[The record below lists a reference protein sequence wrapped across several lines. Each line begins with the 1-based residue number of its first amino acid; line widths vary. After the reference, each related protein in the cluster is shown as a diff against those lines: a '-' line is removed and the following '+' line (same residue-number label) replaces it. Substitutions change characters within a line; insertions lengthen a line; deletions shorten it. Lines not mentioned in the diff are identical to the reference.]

1 VTLNLQSD
9 IPGTRLDPLRQDD
22 RIPVLLIQR
31 SLASSSSDSEAIH
44 GWTLIIPAGWSMA
57 FFNSLIFT
65 NTRVGG
71 QLERQTQAY
80 EAGTMYYP
88 RDYPFTW
95 AYDTYALDRESTDKG
110 AWERKP
116 PAKRVNFEALG
127 TRSPWRADWEV
138 VLGIS
143 TQDEEHIGP
152 DPPTFVTTQREA
164 VSETNVVKPNIKPW
178 LLRGTEVPKILSS
191 IFSVFNHGATVL
203 LEINKLRLKR
213 GLSPL
218 SNDVKSDLLRGA
230 LINVKI
236 SMCSR
241 GAPQDLAAVYSLSD
255 DLYKKWEKALLLRAS
270 GGISLEDDTPQ
281 EIEVSS
287 WIPIEKSTIMTNIFT
302 VVIGNY
308 S

>member
-1 VTLNLQSD
+1 MSFAYQWSHFVTFNLQSD
-9 IPGTRLDPLRQDD
+9 IPGIRLNPLRQDD

-44 GWTLIIPAGWSMA
+44 GWSLIVPAGWSMA

-80 EAGTMYYP
+80 EAATMYYP
-88 RDYPFTW
+88 RDYPFTR
-95 AYDTYALDRESTDKG
+95 AYNSYALDRESTDKS

-127 TRSPWRADWEV
+127 TKSPWRADWEV
-138 VLGIS
+138 VLGLSI
-143 TQDEEHIGP
+143 QDEEHIDP
-152 DPPTFVTTQREA
+152 DPPAFVTTQRET
-164 VSETNVVKPNIKPW
+164 VSQTNLVKPNIKPW
-178 LLRGTEVPKILSS
+178 LLRGSEVPKILSS

-213 GLSPL
+213 DLAPL
-218 SNDVKSDLLRGA
+218 NNDVKSADLLKGA

-241 GAPQDLAAVYSLSD
+241 GAPQDLAAIYSLPD
-255 DLYKKWEKALLLRAS
+255 DLYKKWEKALVLRAS
-270 GGISLEDDTPQ
+270 VKISLEDDTPQ
-281 EIEVSS
+281 EAEVSS
-287 WIPIEKSTIMTNIFT
+287 
-302 VVIGNY
+302 
-308 S
+308 

>member
-1 VTLNLQSD
+1 MTLNLQSD

-57 FFNSLIFT
+57 FFSSLIFT

-88 RDYPFTW
+88 RDYPFTR
-95 AYDTYALDRESTDKG
+95 AYGAYALDRESTDKS

-152 DPPTFVTTQREA
+152 DPPAFVTTQRET
-164 VSETNVVKPNIKPW
+164 VSEMNVVKPNIKPW
-178 LLRGTEVPKILSS
+178 LLRGSEVPKILSS

-203 LEINKLRLKR
+203 LEINKLRFKR
-213 GLSPL
+213 GLMPL
-218 SNDVKSDLLRGA
+218 SNDIESADLLKGA

-241 GAPQDLAAVYSLSD
+241 GAPQDLAAIYSLPD

-270 GGISLEDDTPQ
+270 GGISLEDDTSQ
-281 EIEVSS
+281 EAEVSS
-287 WIPIEKSTIMTNIFT
+287 
-302 VVIGNY
+302 
-308 S
+308 

>member
-1 VTLNLQSD
+1 MTLTCQSNV
-9 IPGTRLDPLRQDD
+9 PGTRLDPLRQDD

-57 FFNSLIFT
+57 FFNSFIFT

-88 RDYPFTW
+88 RDYPFTR
-95 AYDTYALDRESTDKG
+95 AYDAYALDRESTNKS

-127 TRSPWRADWEV
+127 TKSPWRADWEV

-143 TQDEEHIGP
+143 MQGDENIGP
-152 DPPTFVTTQREA
+152 NPPAFATSQRET
-164 VSETNVVKPNIKPW
+164 VLGINVVKPNIKPW
-178 LLRGTEVPKILSS
+178 LLRGSEVPKILSS
-191 IFSVFNHGATVL
+191 VFSVFNHGATVL

-213 GLSPL
+213 GLAPL
-218 SNDVKSDLLRGA
+218 SNDVKSADLLKGA

-241 GAPQDLAAVYSLSD
+241 GAPEDLAAIYSLPD
-255 DLYKKWEKALLLRAS
+255 DLYKKWERALLLRVS

-281 EIEVSS
+281 EAEVSS
-287 WIPIEKSTIMTNIFT
+287 
-302 VVIGNY
+302 
-308 S
+308 